1 MKAAWIDM
9 DGSLAD
15 CGHRLHWVE
24 NKPKNYDAFEAE
36 CHKDPINVQVHEVIK
51 GLKAIGY
58 KILIVSAR
66 MDGRKQLTLDWLAK
80 HNVEYDAIYMRKQG
94 DSRKDDVV
102 KKELLDKIK
111 LDGYSLS
118 MAFDD
123 RKRVKQ
129 MLVANEVYVFD
140 LNQHDKAY

>member
-1 MKAAWIDM
+1 MKAVWIDL

-15 CGHRLHWVE
+15 CGHRVHWVQ

-36 CHKDPINVQVHEVIK
+36 CHKDPINIQVHEVLK

-80 HNVEYDAIYMRKQG
+80 HKVHYDAIYLRKQN
-94 DSRKDDVV
+94 DTRKDDII

-111 LDGYSLS
+111 SDGYSLC

-123 RKRVKQ
+123 RKRVKH
-129 MLVANEVYVFD
+129 MLVSNNIYVFD
-140 LNQHDKAY
+140 LNQTDKEY